1 MGRFKERVD
10 ARFEAQER
18 KGIEK
23 YGHPLEDNHG
33 SFDYRLEHLAQ
44 ELTDGL
50 MYVEWLK
57 ESGQII
63 TSMFELLVQDLEKIK
78 PIEEICPIKESC
90 PEEYLDGSKSC
101 LGCLKA
107 HYEAKARDLICQ
119 V

>member
-23 YGHPLEDNHG
+23 YGQPLEDNHG

-90 PEEYLDGSKSC
+90 PEEYLEGKSC
-101 LGCLKA
+101 LECLKA